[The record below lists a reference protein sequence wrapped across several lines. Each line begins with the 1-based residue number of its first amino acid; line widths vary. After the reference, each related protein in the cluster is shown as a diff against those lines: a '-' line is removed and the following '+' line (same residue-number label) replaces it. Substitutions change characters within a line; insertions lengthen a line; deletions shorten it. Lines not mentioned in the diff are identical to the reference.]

1 MPSLGYESGAECLR
15 ESRGCALPRHDQ
27 HRRVGD
33 ISPRAAPDRPVPR
46 RSGHKSGHK
55 IRSWNRPRLACQCA
69 DGAPAGSRRKISS
82 ICGYSTGLTATRNW
96 ISRRCRAVQAHPIG
110 RRRCDACR
118 IARRPACSDPGCCGV
133 ARTCAARTGISMT
146 WPPQDRTPARRSSG
160 SAIRHVTGTCRACL
174 RASFPVPSSSLVL
187 AALLAGTRRQG
198 WRWRHRS
205 PGGAP

>member
-1 MPSLGYESGAECLR
+1 VTS
-15 ESRGCALPRHDQ
+15 H
-27 HRRVGD
+27 
-33 ISPRAAPDRPVPR
+33 PVPR
-46 RSGHKSGHK
+46 RTAPSLGVLVISLVT
-55 IRSWNRPRLACQCA
+55 RSAVGIGLASRA
-69 DGAPAGSRRKISS
+69 SALTAPPGGSRRKIRS
-82 ICGYSTGLTATRNW
+82 ICGCSTGLTATRNG
-96 ISRRCRAVQAHPIG
+96 ISRCRAVQAHPIG

-133 ARTCAARTGISMT
+133 ARTCAARTGISMA

-160 SAIRHVTGTCRACL
+160 SAIRDVTGTCRACL

-205 PGGAP
+205 PRGAP